1 MAKKEMTDRVS
12 SVIRSHHY
20 DPEKRELTI
29 DFNNGS
35 RHIYSEVGAD
45 KFAGFEGAASPGKF
59 FMDKI
64 RGVHASRRVK

>member
-1 MAKKEMTDRVS
+1 MTKKPMTERAS
-12 SVIRSHHY
+12 SVIAAHHY
-20 DPEKRELTI
+20 DPDKRELTI

-35 RHIYSEVGAD
+35 RHIYAEVGAD

-64 RGVHASRRVK
+64 KGVHASRRVK